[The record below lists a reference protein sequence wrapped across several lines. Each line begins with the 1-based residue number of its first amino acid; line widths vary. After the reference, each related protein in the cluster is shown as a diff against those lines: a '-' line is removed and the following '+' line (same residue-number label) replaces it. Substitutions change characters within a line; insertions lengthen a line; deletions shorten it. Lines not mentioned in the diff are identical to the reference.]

1 MKKIL
6 KKYKYFVLSIA
17 LMLILILCSFFQY
30 YKNTYGNVKYY
41 YEFKKVCYEERN
53 MDDPLCAHY
62 KGYEEYIDFIV
73 NNNSPQKK
81 YKEQDA
87 ITITSTIVE
96 LTFFSYL
103 QYISPLI
110 IAIAVVGTI
119 HSEYSSG
126 MFQNYL
132 LRMDY
137 KKYLRKMYKISIMA
151 SLIMPIS
158 LIIIFLVATVASGFN
173 FNISDAI
180 TNIAVYDSAKY
191 SNFILYGIMICLIQ
205 FLISLFYSNIAA
217 YCCKKNKNTLVAI
230 LLSYIMFI
238 VSSLIVYLIVYAILI
253 NKILGFKELTDY
265 FVISGYWFFDFDI
278 KCIIPV
284 IVSLILF
291 SISYIVLRKSYKY
304 KEVVICEYESQ
315 TA

>member
-6 KKYKYFVLSIA
+6 KKYKYFILSIA

-30 YKNTYGNVKYY
+30 YKDTYGNVKYY
-41 YEFKKVCYEERN
+41 YKFKKVCYEERN
-53 MDDPLCAHY
+53 MDDPLCAPY
-62 KGYEEYIDFIV
+62 KGHEEYIDFKV

-87 ITITSTIVE
+87 ITITSTVVE
-96 LTFFSYL
+96 ITFFSYL

-137 KKYLRKMYKISIMA
+137 KKYLKEMYKISIKA

-158 LIIIFLVATVASGFN
+158 LIIIFLIATVVSGFN
-173 FNISDAI
+173 FNISDTI
-180 TNIAVYDSAKY
+180 TNLAVYDSAKY

-205 FLISLFYSNIAA
+205 FLISLFYSNIAT

-230 LLSYIMFI
+230 LMSYIMFI
-238 VSSLIVYLIVYAILI
+238 VSLLIVYLIVYAILI
-253 NKILGFKELTDY
+253 NKILGFKGLTDY
-265 FVISGYWFFDFDI
+265 FVISGYWFFDFNI
-278 KCIIPV
+278 MCIIPV
-284 IVSLILF
+284 IVSLVLF
-291 SISYIVLRKSYKY
+291 FISYIVLWKSYKN

>member
-6 KKYKYFVLSIA
+6 KKYKYFILSIA

-30 YKNTYGNVKYY
+30 YKDTYGNVKYY
-41 YEFKKVCYEERN
+41 YKFKKVCYEERN
-53 MDDPLCAHY
+53 MDDPLCSPY
-62 KGYEEYIDFIV
+62 KGHEEYIDFKV

-87 ITITSTIVE
+87 ITITSTVVE
-96 LTFFSYL
+96 ITFFSYL

-137 KKYLRKMYKISIMA
+137 KKYLKEMYKISIKA

-158 LIIIFLVATVASGFN
+158 LIIIFLIATVVSGFN
-173 FNISDAI
+173 FNISDTI
-180 TNIAVYDSAKY
+180 TNLAVYDSAKY

-205 FLISLFYSNIAA
+205 FLISLFYSNIAT

-230 LLSYIMFI
+230 LMSYIMFI
-238 VSSLIVYLIVYAILI
+238 VSLLIVYLIVYAILI
-253 NKILGFKELTDY
+253 NKILGFKGLTDY
-265 FVISGYWFFDFDI
+265 FVISGYWFFDFNI

-284 IVSLILF
+284 IVSLVLF
-291 SISYIVLRKSYKY
+291 FISYIVLWKSYKN